1 MAMCKECGQVVGSSD
16 IENGIC
22 KSCRVKGVKSVK
34 VDSVETEDNMDIEVE
49 MSNFGNPFSFK
60 GRSGQLD
67 YLVYGIIVPYA
78 LLGLGFYISTQT
90 GSPIVLLIGIILAIF
105 IGLAATVRRVRDRG
119 DNIILVIILSLIP
132 YLNFIVMLY
141 LLVAPSKK
149 GGQSSNIIA
158 IIAAVVFVVFLIGIL
173 AAVAIPKFAAVK
185 SPKVETTCLK
195 MKNISQ
201 RLAMFKLDN
210 NTYPSTEEGIR
221 ILVDRDDN
229 KYPNYSSRGYM
240 KKIPT
245 DSFGNEFLYYSKSDG
260 EFEIT
265 SDGEDGRRG
274 SSDDIIFS
282 ECSN

>member
-1 MAMCKECGQVVGSSD
+1 MAMCKECGQVVGSND

-22 KSCRVKGVKSVK
+22 KSCIAKGVK
-34 VDSVETEDNMDIEVE
+34 VDSVETEDNMNIEVE

-90 GSPIVLLIGIILAIF
+90 GSPIILLIGIILAIF

-173 AAVAIPKFAAVK
+173 AAVAIPKLAAVK

-221 ILVDRDDN
+221 ILVYRDDN
-229 KYPNYSSRGYM
+229 KYPNYSRRGYM

-245 DSFGNEFLYYSKSDG
+245 DSFGNEFWYYSKSNG

-265 SDGEDGRRG
+265 SYGEDGQRG